1 MEEMATDYKNLSGK
15 PEGKEQRGR
24 LMIILK

>member
-1 MEEMATDYKNLSGK
+1 MEEMTTDYKNLIGK
-15 PEGKEQRGR
+15 PEGKGQRGR